1 MLAQRHKKKMS
12 RLVMT
17 SSRSEEDGV
26 VSVPAESS
34 ITSSV
39 SSIVDMVRSCVG
51 RGSVGGCVSVSGG
64 SLGISTKSQGSVLE
78 TVHLLHLSGLPRKAG
93 HSVHGDGLTREVGEI
108 NVLDRDDEIAGGG
121 GHGGHNHGEG
131 E

>member
-1 MLAQRHKKKMS
+1 ML
-12 RLVMT
+12 VV
-17 SSRSEEDGV
+17 SSGSEEDRV
-26 VSVPAESS
+26 VSVPAEGAV
-34 ITSSV
+34 TSSV
-39 SSIVDMVRSCVG
+39 
-51 RGSVGGCVSVSGG
+51 GSVVHVVGAGGGRSTVGVTAGALRVCPGG
-64 SLGISTKSQGSVLE
+64 HDVKVGAGASLEIVL
-78 TVHLLHLSGLPRKAG
+78 LLQLSRLPRKAG

>member
-1 MLAQRHKKKMS
+1 ML
-12 RLVMT
+12 VV
-17 SSRSEEDGV
+17 SSGSEEDRV
-26 VSVPAESS
+26 VSVPAEGPV
-34 ITSSV
+34 TSSV
-39 SSIVDMVRSCVG
+39 
-51 RGSVGGCVSVSGG
+51 GSVVHVVGAGGGRSTVGVTAGALRVCPGG
-64 SLGISTKSQGSVLE
+64 HDVKDGAGGASLKTVL
-78 TVHLLHLSGLPRKAG
+78 LLDLSGLPRKAG